1 MNDIFNLKRFLNL
14 FRQLYYEKGKSLLLG
29 FGLLVLISSFIMSTA
44 IFEPE
49 TYFVFRWAIL
59 GIVVFGGVHLFIYI
73 LFKQTFKDDEK
84 LASLLT
90 IPNSNFEK
98 WFFQSICVVIISFII
113 LLLTF
118 KGLEITLFYVL
129 ENYSIDK
136 YLSLPEPYLPIEHYK
151 DKVLVF
157 LGFTYLSCIYYMIDL
172 SQGIINKRI
181 KIWIYPT
188 IFIAFNYLLKYLFF
202 KDTLAKSSWF
212 QYPFTDFFFKNESE
226 KHEDYLVT
234 TGLSFVE
241 IGAYIL
247 LPILLL
253 SLAIY
258 YFKLKEKEV

>member
-1 MNDIFNLKRFLNL
+1 MNNIFNLKRFLNL

-44 IFEPE
+44 VFEPE
-49 TYFVFRWAIL
+49 VYFVFRWAVL
-59 GIVVFGGVHLFIYI
+59 GLVVFGGVHLFAYI

-84 LASLLT
+84 IASLLT
-90 IPNSNFEK
+90 LPNSNFEK
-98 WFFQSICVVIISFII
+98 WFFQSICVVIVSFSV

-118 KGLEITLFYVL
+118 KGLEIALFYVL

-136 YLSLPEPYLPIEHYK
+136 YLLLPETYLPIEHYK
-151 DKVLVF
+151 NEVLVF
-157 LGFTYLSCIYYMIDL
+157 LIITYVSCIYYMFDL
-172 SQGIINKRI
+172 SQGSINKRI

-188 IFIAFNYLLKYLFF
+188 IFFALNFLLKYLFF
-202 KDTLAKSSWF
+202 KDILAKSSWF

-226 KHEDYLVT
+226 KYEDYLVT
-234 TGLSFVE
+234 TGLSPTE
-241 IGAYIL
+241 IVTYIL

>member
-29 FGLLVLISSFIMSTA
+29 FGLLFLISSFIMSTV
-44 IFEPE
+44 IFEPKI
-49 TYFVFRWAIL
+49 YFVFRWL
-59 GIVVFGGVHLFIYI
+59 VFGIVVFGGVHLFIYI
-73 LFKQTFKDDEK
+73 LFKQTFKGEEK
-84 LASLLT
+84 LTSLL
-90 IPNSNFEK
+90 ILPNSNFEK
-98 WFFQSICVVIISFII
+98 WVFQSICVVVVSFVV
-113 LLLTF
+113 LLITF
-118 KGLEITLFYVL
+118 KGLEIALFYVL

-136 YLSLPEPYLPIEHYK
+136 YLSLPETYLPIEHYK
-151 DKVLVF
+151 SEVLVF
-157 LGFTYLSCIYYMIDL
+157 LILTYVSCIYYMIDL
-172 SQGIINKRI
+172 SQGSINKRI

-188 IFIAFNYLLKYLFF
+188 IFIAFNYVLKYFFF
-202 KDTLAKSSWF
+202 KDTLAKNSWF

-234 TGLSFVE
+234 TGLSHIDIV
-241 IGAYIL
+241 IYIL